1 MQFRRWR
8 TVLFSVLGVV
18 LVSALVLLGGGW
30 YFSDQIRDGA
40 LKVDHS
46 EDPLDLEV
54 VAVEVGR
61 ITLRVTPETDPDG
74 DWQAKGLWGLVRKE
88 GYDQVGPIV
97 ELTEQQMVREYLPL
111 TGDIEAG
118 EMVRIDSFAFPGDPM
133 EAHGIPF
140 EEIPY
145 SSPLGE
151 FPAWFVPGSGDTWAI
166 FVHGRLANPREALRM
181 LPAVAALDIPSL
193 IITYRNDEGL
203 PQDPDGYLRFGATE
217 WEDLEGAAG
226 YALGHGAEE
235 LILVGY
241 SMGGG
246 IVTNFLYKSPMM
258 AERVRAVVLDSP
270 VLDFDAVLDHGAS
283 QRTIPLV
290 GLPIPGVITALAK
303 AISSA
308 RFGVDFDA
316 MDYLSRAEE
325 LSVSILLIHGDG
337 DRTVPIE
344 TSDALAKAR
353 PDIVRYVRNPD
364 IDHVRTWNAKG
375 AEYESVVTGFLRE
388 VTDVQAD
395 AGLVGQ

>member
-1 MQFRRWR
+1 M
-8 TVLFSVLGVV
+8 
-18 LVSALVLLGGGW
+18 
-30 YFSDQIRDGA
+30 
-40 LKVDHS
+40 
-46 EDPLDLEV
+46 
-54 VAVEVGR
+54 
-61 ITLRVTPETDPDG
+61 
-74 DWQAKGLWGLVRKE
+74 RKE

-97 ELTEQQMVREYLPL
+97 ELTEQQVVREYLPL

-118 EMVRIDSFAFPGDPM
+118 EMVRIDNFAFPGDPM

-140 EEIPY
+140 EEVSY

-166 FVHGRLANPREALRM
+166 FIHGRLANPREALRM

-246 IVTNFLYKSPMM
+246 IVTDFLYKSPLM

-337 DRTVPIE
+337 DRTVLIE